1 MILKGET
8 YYIFKLGLKGLGL
21 LSQKSFINE
30 DDLEFVLF
38 CGLVGQYPNISI
50 WEIQQIKQ
58 NLSKEQIDS
67 ILNFS
72 IVSPYELAEAYSKC
86 GEIGISPSEFFLLT
100 PEEADELYEGFLRRK
115 QLEGN
120 IALIAINQSKNNPS
134 ELIEFFEQKDYEMGS
149 IEEREHTFKTL
160 GINEV

>member
-21 LSQKSFINE
+21 LSQKSSINE

-38 CGLVGQYPNISI
+38 CGLVGQHPDISI
-50 WEIQQIKQ
+50 REIQQIKQ

-67 ILNFS
+67 ILKFS
-72 IVSPYELAEAYSKC
+72 IVSPYELTGAYSKC

-115 QLEGN
+115 ELECN
-120 IALIAINQSKNNPS
+120 LLLIAINQSKNRPQ
-134 ELIEFFEQKDYEMGS
+134 ELVSFIGNKGYEIGSQK
-149 IEEREHTFKTL
+149 EREHTFQAL

>member
-38 CGLVGQYPNISI
+38 CGLVGQHPDISI
-50 WEIQQIKQ
+50 REIQQIKQ

>member
-38 CGLVGQYPNISI
+38 CGLVGQHPDISI
-50 WEIQQIKQ
+50 REIQQIKQ
-58 NLSKEQIDS
+58 NLSKEQIDF

-115 QLEGN
+115 ELEGN

-134 ELIEFFEQKDYEMGS
+134 ELIEFFEQKDYEVGS